1 MFGLRKAHRTM
12 LVVSGLSTVL
22 LFSEMTRSLIPAMD
36 IRDYFTTVQTVL
48 DTVPFEAVDT
58 VVAEL
63 MRAADNGNMVYIFG
77 NGGSASTAT
86 HFACDL
92 AKRTNVE
99 GQPRFRV
106 ISLTDNT
113 AIMTALSNDI
123 SYDEVFAEQLE
134 PLVRAGDVV
143 IGISGSGNSRNVLN
157 AIQVANTAGATTIGF
172 CGFNGGK
179 LKEMVD
185 VPVHVNHFDMAM
197 VEDVHLMLEHA
208 ICEKLRALRLAAGE
222 RMIATNG

>member
-1 MFGLRKAHRTM
+1 
-12 LVVSGLSTVL
+12 
-22 LFSEMTRSLIPAMD
+22 MD
-36 IRDYFTTVQTVL
+36 IRDYFATVQAVL
-48 DTVPFEAVDT
+48 DTVPFAAVDA
-58 VVAEL
+58 VVTEL

-77 NGGSASTAT
+77 NGGSAATAT

-92 AKRTNVE
+92 AKRTVVE

-123 SYDEVFAEQLE
+123 SYDQVFAEQLE
-134 PLVRAGDVV
+134 PLVRPGDVV

-157 AIQVANTAGATTIGF
+157 AIAVARAAGAVTVGF

-179 LKEMVD
+179 LKEMTD
-185 VPVHVNHFDMAM
+185 LPVHIDHYDMAM

-222 RMIATNG
+222 SIIATNS